1 MTICKMQVLNGQV
14 DFLNNTQHA
23 NFCFICCHCV
33 LEQLHYNAKLFELH
47 FKVTKYRV
55 ITDVTIGSLHQQGAF
70 CINHELFSCAP
81 GVSNEARFVFT
92 VQSIIMP
99 QKLKGTLTFIVKV
112 SRETHTH
119 TRLQTYNTIK
129 GIIIFFFYIL
139 DNMHTV
145 LLC

>member
-1 MTICKMQVLNGQV
+1 MQVLNGQV
-14 DFLNNTQHA
+14 DFLNSTHTQHA
-23 NFCFICCHCV
+23 NFCFICYHCV
-33 LEQLHYNAKLFELH
+33 LKQLNSNSKPFELH
-47 FKVTKYRV
+47 FKVTKYQV

-70 CINHELFSCAP
+70 CINRELFSCAP

-119 TRLQTYNTIK
+119 T
-129 GIIIFFFYIL
+129 
-139 DNMHTV
+139 HTV
-145 LLC
+145 ANIQYNKRNNNIFLLYIGQHTVRLY